1 MKKNLT
7 LIVILIA
14 GLLPG
19 LAWAAGRVPD
29 LPPLQPT
36 AGAGLDYSAP
46 LNSPN
51 GNVAKQALEQAQSQA
66 APIPTIKPTSP
77 GATPAASPS
86 DQSVPPVAPTV
97 WTYWLMIVAGIVGLL
112 LIGVWIYFRFVKNR
126 NRS

>member
-1 MKKNLT
+1 MKKNFVSV
-7 LIVILIA
+7 VILIA
-14 GLLPG
+14 GLVPG
-19 LAWAAGRVPD
+19 LALAAGRVPD

-36 AGAGLDYSAP
+36 AAAGLDYSAP

-66 APIPTIKPTSP
+66 SPTLTPKPTSP
-77 GATPAASPS
+77 GVTPAALPA
-86 DQSVPPVAPTV
+86 DQSAPPVAPTV

-112 LIGVWIYFRFVKNR
+112 LIGAWIYIRFVKNR